1 MKPALQPSQRVEV
14 LLDSAAQLFAARG
27 YHATTMRDIATKAG
41 MLPGSIYYHFPNKEA
56 LLVAVYEEGVLRLA
70 AHVGKALASLEEPWQ
85 RLEAMLAAHIEMI
98 TEPTAYARVIIRI
111 HPDDV
116 PTAEADLA
124 RLRNDYEII
133 LRDLVREL
141 YLPPE
146 IDRRLLR
153 LFLIGA
159 VNHVHIWHR
168 PGKADPAGI
177 AKELL
182 RFFRCPAKPNQKVPN
197 DAIS

>member
-1 MKPALQPSQRVEV
+1 MKPAPQPSQRFEA

-56 LLVAVYEEGVLRLA
+56 LLVAVYEEGVRRLA
-70 AHVGKALASLEEPWQ
+70 AHVGAALTFRDDPWQ

-98 TEPTAYARVIIRI
+98 TESSAYARVILRI

-124 RLRNDYEII
+124 RLRNDYEVI
-133 LRDLVREL
+133 LRDLIRDL
-141 YLPPE
+141 HLPPD

-182 RFFRCPAKPNQKVPN
+182 RFFRCPAQTQ
-197 DAIS
+197 SEGSQ